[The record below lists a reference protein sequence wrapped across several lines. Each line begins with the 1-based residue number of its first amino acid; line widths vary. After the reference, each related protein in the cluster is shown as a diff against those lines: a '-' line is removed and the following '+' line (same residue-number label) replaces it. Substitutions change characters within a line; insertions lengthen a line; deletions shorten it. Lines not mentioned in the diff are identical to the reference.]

1 MENRATEP
9 GPSPPNMID
18 QQWSFLTP
26 VVLDTVPSGARL
38 AHTEDCPRLPLTSKG
53 VLSPYGLL
61 TSS

>member
-9 GPSPPNMID
+9 GPRPPNMIK

-38 AHTEDCPRLPLTSKG
+38 PHTQDWLRPFLPPRLSCLQICLCS
-53 VLSPYGLL
+53 
-61 TSS
+61 